1 MGMLSAF
8 APDQVARCVT
18 EIDLDALAERGTEG
32 LLIDVDNTLLGHG
45 APGIEPERLAWA
57 RRATERFP
65 VCLLSNSVR
74 GLRVRQVSRELGVP
88 GISVW
93 HWQRKPLSGGYRR
106 ALAEIGTEPERT
118 AMIGDQLMT
127 DIWGANR
134 CGLYTIW
141 VQPVSPREFV
151 FTRHVHRRLEACI
164 ARKLT
169 AAGLMPPYPEAGDE
183 A

>member
-1 MGMLSAF
+1 MLTAF
-8 APDQVARCVT
+8 APDEVARCVT
-18 EIDLDALAERGTEG
+18 EIDLGALADRGIEG
-32 LLIDVDNTLLGHG
+32 LLIDVDNTLLAYG
-45 APGIEPERLAWA
+45 ARDMEPQRLAWA
-57 RRATERFP
+57 RRAAERFG

-74 GLRVRQVSRELGVP
+74 GLRVRQVSEELGVP

-106 ALAEIGTEPERT
+106 ALAEIGTSPERT

-141 VQPVSPREFV
+141 VQPISAGEFV
-151 FTRHVHRRLEACI
+151 ITRHVHRRLEAYI

-169 AAGLMPPYPEAGDE
+169 AAGLMPSYPEAGDE